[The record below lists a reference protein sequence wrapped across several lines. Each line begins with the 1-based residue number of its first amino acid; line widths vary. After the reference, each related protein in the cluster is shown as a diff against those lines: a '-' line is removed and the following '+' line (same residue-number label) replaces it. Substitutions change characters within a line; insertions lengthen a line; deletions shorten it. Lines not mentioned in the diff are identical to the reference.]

1 MSFDVPAVYGR
12 GIAPALEPFVVATE
26 RTVAV
31 DVSGRAVQDGDN
43 LLITVG
49 QIAHDR
55 AECDGETE
63 DTSGMASGKPP
74 VSLSK

>member
-1 MSFDVPAVYGR
+1 MSFDVLAVYGR

-26 RTVAV
+26 RTVAL
-31 DVSGRAVQDGDN
+31 DVSGRAVQGGDN

-49 QIAHDR
+49 QTAHDR

-74 VSLSK
+74 VSSK